1 MHSINYL
8 NRKYEPS
15 KVICVGRNYAEHIKE
30 LNNQNPGELV
40 LFLKPNSSISSD
52 VNLPDGKCRYEGEI
66 SFLMK
71 DGKISGVGFGIDLTL
86 VEVQNRLKK
95 KGLPWEK
102 SKAFDGSAVFSDFVK
117 IEEEVV
123 DSLSIKLYLN
133 DELCQDG
140 GIELMIH
147 KPSDIISEVKK
158 HFSIEDY
165 DIIMSG
171 TPSGVGF
178 LEKGDTVRGEIYAG
192 DEVLLSEK
200 WQIK

>member
-1 MHSINYL
+1 MQSINYL
-8 NRKYEPS
+8 NSQYQPS
-15 KVICVGRNYAEHIKE
+15 KIICVGRNYAEHIKE
-30 LNNQNPGELV
+30 LNNQDPGELV
-40 LFLKPNSSISSD
+40 LFLKPNSSVSRE
-52 VNLPDGKCRYEGEI
+52 VNLPEGKCRYEGEI

-71 DGKISGVGFGIDLTL
+71 DGKISGVGFGIDLTR

-102 SKAFDGSAVFSDFVK
+102 SKAFNGSAVFSDFV
-117 IEEEVV
+117 EVEEVNNL
-123 DSLSIKLYLN
+123 SLKLYLN

-140 GIELMIH
+140 GIELMIY
-147 KPSDIISEVKK
+147 KPADIIDEVEK

-178 LEKGDTVRGEIYAG
+178 LKKGDIIKGEIYAG
-192 DEVLLSEK
+192 EDMLLAEK